1 MIIIVNEQTRTLV
14 RSLRNSAMV
23 TAVYT
28 RETKKPDNAARDAD
42 LLEGMVR
49 RTDMAFENQQ
59 LGSGGSFSTP
69 ELDYEGW
76 RHAVGACCGWYSP
89 DGIEREIFAGRVQ
102 ARHICGFTAVD
113 LCCNAQR
120 VERTHRD
127 IRLDGMDHYYAIFQI
142 VGRST
147 VIQNDR
153 AAELAVGDV
162 ALVDAGRPV
171 TYVSQGTGGAQWV
184 SLQLPR
190 RSLVSY
196 LGREPGHGSCRNG
209 KTVGARLLRQLVME
223 GVEDGQSI
231 SNAYMRFA
239 FYDLLGEKANTFF
252 PRSGFLP
259 RAMFH
264 GCTRLAVKLD
274 FLSGLLL
281 KALEITGSKDFRGVQ
296 TRLGEVLAWRNMIWA
311 LTDSMAQNPD
321 PWIEDTVLPNANAG
335 LAYRWFMTIGYPR
348 VKEIIQQDLGSA
360 LIYLNSHAADFKN
373 PDIRRYLDK
382 YVRGSNGYDAVN
394 RVKVMKLLW
403 DAIGSEF
410 GSRHELYERNYGG
423 NHEAIR
429 AEILV
434 AQDASGL
441 TESYRRLADQC
452 LAEYDLDGWTVPD
465 LINSDDVNLIGKFS

>member
-59 LGSGGSFSTP
+59 LGNGGSFSTP

-239 FYDLLGEKANTFF
+239 FYDLLGALFVPPDQPFVSYYAEKLFMRICAIIKGRFADPDFGPYEAAAEAGISLRYLQKLFTA
-252 PRSGFLP
+252 RK
-259 RAMFH
+259 
-264 GCTRLAVKLD
+264 CTCGD
-274 FLSGLLL
+274 FLHS
-281 KALEITGSKDFRGVQ
+281 V
-296 TRLGEVLAWRNMIWA
+296 RL
-311 LTDSMAQNPD
+311 D
-321 PWIEDTVLPNANAG
+321 
-335 LAYRWFMTIGYPR
+335 
-348 VKEIIQQDLGSA
+348 
-360 LIYLNSHAADFKN
+360 HAARLLH
-373 PDIRRYLDK
+373 RRQSL
-382 YVRGSNGYDAVN
+382 GTGQP
-394 RVKVMKLLW
+394 L
-403 DAIGSEF
+403 SEIAYACGFQDYTNFARKFRRRF
-410 GSRHELYERNYGG
+410 GCSPSAH
-423 NHEAIR
+423 
-429 AEILV
+429 
-434 AQDASGL
+434 SGDN
-441 TESYRRLADQC
+441 A
-452 LAEYDLDGWTVPD
+452 
-465 LINSDDVNLIGKFS
+465 